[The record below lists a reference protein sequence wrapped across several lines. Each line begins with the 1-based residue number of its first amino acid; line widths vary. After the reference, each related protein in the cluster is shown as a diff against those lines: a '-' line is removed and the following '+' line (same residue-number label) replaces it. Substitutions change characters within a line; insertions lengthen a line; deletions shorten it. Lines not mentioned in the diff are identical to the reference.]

1 MLYLL
6 LFPLVVIGGLLIFLA
21 PMFSRLI
28 AKDYELG
35 LVRLRAVLD
44 PSAPKLDIR
53 FPGTTEMPAMAALTM
68 PFTAYHMA
76 DPEAGRFRCD
86 LAVPVPFD
94 TESGELTLKH
104 FAGGAFEVTEVQGSY
119 DFMELAWHA
128 AMGHLRM
135 VKRQWDRSR
144 PAMEIYATGPDT
156 AASDDELLT
165 RICVPVKPK
174 G

>member
-53 FPGTTEMPAMAALTM
+53 FPGITEMPGKRPAKYIFRRPRRIRTM
-68 PFTAYHMA
+68 VPCSTPGGRATWH
-76 DPEAGRFRCD
+76 DDDGPQSTGEGLSRAGR
-86 LAVPVPFD
+86 P
-94 TESGELTLKH
+94 
-104 FAGGAFEVTEVQGSY
+104 
-119 DFMELAWHA
+119 A
-128 AMGHLRM
+128 A
-135 VKRQWDRSR
+135 
-144 PAMEIYATGPDT
+144 
-156 AASDDELLT
+156 
-165 RICVPVKPK
+165 
-174 G
+174 